1 MATLDQRLEQFGQT
15 LTIRLEGLGQFAIFC
30 KDTLYWA
37 VRPAQGYGRLYTLL
51 PQLFSIGVKSIPVVM
66 LVGAF
71 VGAVIGIE
79 TYAQFEAI
87 GQAQRLGGVIALSV
101 VKQIGPVLAAVMIA
115 GRVGGAVSAEVGTM
129 KVTEQL
135 DAIRVMGTDPIQ
147 HLVVPRVMACVIMLP
162 ILTIVSDLLGILGGY
177 LVVSIGYGVDRSDY
191 WEFSA
196 QLVNNWDIFTG
207 LFKSV
212 FFGLFIGLIAC
223 YKGFNCESGAAGVGK
238 AATEAFVLGFIAII
252 ISNFF
257 LAQFLNV
264 LDPLINGFGGPT
276 ALGSLL

>member
-1 MATLDQRLEQFGQT
+1 MIADRMANLGLSLTDRLAGFGAFA
-15 LTIRLEGLGQFAIFC
+15 RFCGQWA
-30 KDTLYWA
+30 YWT
-37 VRPAQGYGRLYTLL
+37 VQRPAGYGRLHLL
-51 PQLFSIGVKSIPVVM
+51 VPQLFTIGVCSIPVVM

-71 VGAVIGIE
+71 VGAVIGLE
-79 TYAQFEAI
+79 TYGQFEAI
-87 GQAQRLGGVIALSV
+87 GQENKLGGVIALSV

-129 KVTEQL
+129 RVTEQL
-135 DAIRVMGTDPIQ
+135 DALRVMGTDPVQ
-147 HLVVPRVMACVIMLP
+147 HLVVPRVLACVIMLP
-162 ILTIVSDLLGILGGY
+162 VLTVFSNLLGIIGGY
-177 LVVSIGYGVDRSDY
+177 LVVSLGFGVDRTDY

-196 QLVNNWDIFTG
+196 QLVTSWDILTG

-238 AATEAFVLGFIAII
+238 AATESFVLGFIAII

-257 LAQFLNV
+257 LAQFLNT
-264 LDPLINGFGGPT
+264 LDPLINGYGGVT
-276 ALGSLL
+276 AVG

>member
-1 MATLDQRLEQFGQT
+1 MVERLINLGRSINQRVEGFGDFS
-15 LTIRLEGLGQFAIFC
+15 RFC
-30 KDTLYWA
+30 GSTAYWT
-37 VRPAQGYGRLYTLL
+37 VQQPAGYGRLHLLL
-51 PQLFSIGVKSIPVVM
+51 PQLYIIGVRSIPVVM

-71 VGAVIGIE
+71 VGAVIGLE

-87 GQAQRLGGVIALSV
+87 GQENKLGGVIALSV

-129 KVTEQL
+129 RVTEQL
-135 DAIRVMGTDPIQ
+135 DALRVMGTDPIQ
-147 HLVVPRVMACVIMLP
+147 HLVVPRVLACVFMLP
-162 ILTIVSDLLGILGGY
+162 VLTIFSNLLGITGGY
-177 LVVSIGYGVDRSDY
+177 LVVVIGHSVDTADY
-191 WEFSA
+191 WDFSA
-196 QLVNNWDIFTG
+196 QLVSNWDIFTG

-238 AATEAFVLGFIAII
+238 ASTESFVLGFIAII

-257 LAQFLNV
+257 LAQFLNT
-264 LDPLINGFGGPT
+264 LDPLLNGQGGT
-276 ALGSLL
+276 TVVG